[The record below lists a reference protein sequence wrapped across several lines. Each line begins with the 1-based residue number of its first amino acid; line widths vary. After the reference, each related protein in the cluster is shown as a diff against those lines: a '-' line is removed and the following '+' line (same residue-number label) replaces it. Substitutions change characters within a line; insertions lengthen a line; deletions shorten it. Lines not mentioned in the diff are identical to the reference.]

1 MSKNFEVLV
10 RAERETDFFEPVSIP
25 TEMAHPPRHVPLP
38 TNRPS
43 VHIDAAVHEEEMRLV
58 QRVFLLPGSQ
68 SPGMVV
74 FCAVDHAAGAA
85 GICAR
90 AAENLAAQTT
100 SQVCII
106 DGNLHSPSLHSYF
119 GLKNDHGLTDV
130 VLQPGSMRNF
140 VNALPGNNLSLLCAG
155 PRCDESP
162 ALWKSD
168 RLRSLM
174 AEIRKEFRYILI
186 YAPPAITHVDAA
198 LLGQLADGVILI
210 VESNITRRETA
221 RKAKEAFV
229 AANVKVL
236 GAVLNNRTFPIPEFL
251 YRKL

>member
-1 MSKNFEVLV
+1 MSKNFEVLLRTEREADLFEPIGIPPEASAPV
-10 RAERETDFFEPVSIP
+10 RA
-25 TEMAHPPRHVPLP
+25 PLRI
-38 TNRPS
+38 NRPS
-43 VHIDAAVHEEEMRLV
+43 VHIDAAVHEEEIKLV

-68 SPGMVV
+68 APGMVI
-74 FCAVDHAAGAA
+74 FCGVDHAAGTA

-100 SQVCII
+100 SPVCII

-119 GLKNDHGLTDV
+119 GVENDRGLTSA
-130 VLQPGSMRNF
+130 VLESGSVRDS
-140 VNALPGNNLSLLCAG
+140 VYVLPRGNLSLLPAG

-174 AEIRKEFRYILI
+174 AELREKFRYILV
-186 YAPPAITHVDAA
+186 YAPPVSLHVDAA
-198 LLGQLADGVILI
+198 LLGQMADGVILI
-210 VESNITRRETA
+210 VESNVTRRETA
-221 RKAKEAFV
+221 RRAKEALA
-229 AANVKVL
+229 AANVKVM

-251 YRKL
+251 YKKL